1 MSNSSH
7 ATTSKFKFKSVGNV
21 VTDEKFDRT
30 SNKDTIANTKIG
42 IKTPLRSTPSSDIFD
57 MHNDPREQLKDNLKN
72 LILTNQGERLVNTAF
87 GANLKSVLYDYTK
100 DTEYKRTVDDL
111 IRGAVEKFMPV
122 ININEIQSVIID
134 EQEKN
139 SANRAGLAKL
149 KLRVIFSI
157 PVMRVDNLAVEVSMF
172 IGG

>member
-1 MSNSSH
+1 MSNSKH

-21 VTDEKFDRT
+21 ITDEKFDR
-30 SNKDTIANTKIG
+30 SEDKDALANVKIG
-42 IKTPLRSTPSSDIFD
+42 IKTPVRNSEGADFFD

-72 LILTNQGERLVNTAF
+72 LILTNQGERLINTSF
-87 GANLKSVLYDYTK
+87 GANLKSALYDFSK
-100 DTEYKRTVDDL
+100 DREYKQTIENM
-111 IRGAVEKFMPV
+111 IRDSAQKFMPA
-122 ININEIQSVIID
+122 INITEVQSVVID

-139 SANRAGLAKL
+139 SANRSGLAKL
-149 KLRVIFSI
+149 KLRVIFSV

>member
-1 MSNSSH
+1 MSNSKH
-7 ATTSKFKFKSVGNV
+7 ATASKFKFKSVGNV
-21 VTDEKFDRT
+21 ISDEKFDTTTDR
-30 SNKDTIANTKIG
+30 DALANTKIG
-42 IKTPLRSTPSSDIFD
+42 IKTPPVNSPSSDIFE

-72 LILTNQGERLVNTAF
+72 LILTNQGERLVNTGF
-87 GANLKSVLYDYTK
+87 GANLKSVLYDFTK
-100 DTEYKRTVDDL
+100 DTEYKKTVDDL

-122 ININEIQSVIID
+122 INITEIQSVIID

-149 KLRVIFSI
+149 KLRVIFSV